1 MKKAKMYF
9 AAAMFAGI
17 LTLSASPAT
26 EAAAKTVAEQKLPNQ
41 LRNGK
46 FDLVTKN
53 GIAADWSFW
62 KKDDSQGKVQYEKK
76 AGIDQSPAAV
86 FTGGS
91 GCIYTWVK
99 IQGGEKIYA
108 RIKTR
113 KTGGGAAVF
122 TMRFQDANRKWL
134 PFAINKT
141 VAFSE
146 ADEWVE
152 VEIVAKAPVKSKI
165 AIPMFSVKNLE
176 SPESQVFLDNVEV
189 YILPASEK

>member
-46 FDLVTKN
+46 FDLVTKK
-53 GIAADWSFW
+53 GIAADWSIW
-62 KKDDSQGKVQYEKK
+62 KKDDSQAKVQIVKK
-76 AGIDQSPAAV
+76 AGIDQSSAAV
-86 FTGGS
+86 FSGGNCS
-91 GCIYTWVK
+91 YFTWAKV
-99 IQGGEKIYA
+99 QGGEKVYA

-113 KTGGGAAVF
+113 KTGEAGAVF
-122 TMRFQDANRKWL
+122 TMRFQDAKRKWL
-134 PFAINKT
+134 PLTISKT
-141 VAFSE
+141 VAYSE
-146 ADEWVE
+146 SGEWVE
-152 VEIVAKAPVKSKI
+152 VELVVKAPANAKNAV
-165 AIPMFSVKNLE
+165 PMFSVKNLE
-176 SPESQVFLDNVEV
+176 SPESKVFLDDVEV